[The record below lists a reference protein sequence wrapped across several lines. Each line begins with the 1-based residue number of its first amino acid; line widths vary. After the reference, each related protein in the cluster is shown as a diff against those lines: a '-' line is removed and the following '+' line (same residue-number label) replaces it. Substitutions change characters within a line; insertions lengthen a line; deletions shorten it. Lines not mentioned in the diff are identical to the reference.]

1 MKTLYALD
9 NILMLAIV
17 VVLISGPLVAGLYPA
32 FVFSAFQP
40 IGIVKNTSQRSTKSV
55 LRRVLIVFQFTAT
68 TSLMIGTVVIGR
80 QLSFMER
87 ADLGIDI
94 THTLV
99 INSPSLTPWDTT
111 FITKVEAFKEELSK
125 FDNVKSVT
133 TSIRL
138 PGQRLPRI
146 SNIRLKGQSDD
157 THYSAS
163 VMGIGHDF
171 VDAYNVRLLA
181 GRTFLP
187 GDYNF
192 NWSKVDAIIIN
203 ESTSK
208 LLGFLSPDAAI
219 NKEIFSETRFR
230 RIVGVI
236 ADFHQESLKKP
247 KEPMVFNP
255 ILGNSH
261 YFSLK
266 VSKGDEEDVI
276 ALASLNFKKFFP
288 GNIFDYSFLE
298 DSFQANYGDD
308 QRFNNVTVIFT
319 GIAIV
324 ISMLGLIGL
333 ASHAAKLRTKEVG
346 IRKVLGASIMNI
358 LSTLSTDFMKPVF
371 LASLISIPLSYCLLE
386 SWLSQYAYHIPL
398 SWQLL
403 TIPVLL
409 TLATAWITLT
419 LQLSKTAAVN
429 PVDTLKHN

>member
-1 MKTLYALD
+1 
-9 NILMLAIV
+9 
-17 VVLISGPLVAGLYPA
+17 
-32 FVFSAFQP
+32 
-40 IGIVKNTSQRSTKSV
+40 
-55 LRRVLIVFQFTAT
+55 
-68 TSLMIGTVVIGR
+68 
-80 QLSFMER
+80 
-87 ADLGIDI
+87 
-94 THTLV
+94 
-99 INSPSLTPWDTT
+99 
-111 FITKVEAFKEELSK
+111 
-125 FDNVKSVT
+125 
-133 TSIRL
+133 
-138 PGQRLPRI
+138 
-146 SNIRLKGQSDD
+146 
-157 THYSAS
+157 
-163 VMGIGHDF
+163 
-171 VDAYNVRLLA
+171 
-181 GRTFLP
+181 
-187 GDYNF
+187 
-192 NWSKVDAIIIN
+192 
-203 ESTSK
+203 
-208 LLGFLSPDAAI
+208 
-219 NKEIFSETRFR
+219 
-230 RIVGVI
+230 
-236 ADFHQESLKKP
+236 
-247 KEPMVFNP
+247 MVFNP

-371 LASLISIPLSYCLLE
+371 LASLISIPLSYWLLE
-386 SWLSQYAYHIPL
+386 RWLSQYAYHIPL